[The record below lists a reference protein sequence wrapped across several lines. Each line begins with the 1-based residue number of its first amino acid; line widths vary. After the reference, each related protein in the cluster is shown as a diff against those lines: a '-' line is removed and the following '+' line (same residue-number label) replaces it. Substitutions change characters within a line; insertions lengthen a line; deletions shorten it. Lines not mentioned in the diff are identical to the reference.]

1 MENSNQIL
9 SMQPGIQVNI
19 INTSLFSWTWYSIL
33 KNYIFKQELMMLPS
47 VTFNIFWKNSVILG
61 SKLYF
66 MNKDGGLSVFDVKSK
81 ITKEILDN
89 TTFVSIKKIITCHS
103 IHIIWFFFK
112 NTYTQIFFLFLRGNK
127 IFFYRIKKF
136 IKRSN

>member
-1 MENSNQIL
+1 
-9 SMQPGIQVNI
+9 
-19 INTSLFSWTWYSIL
+19 
-33 KNYIFKQELMMLPS
+33 MLPS

-103 IHIIWFFFK
+103 IHIICMIFFL
-112 NTYTQIFFLFLRGNK
+112 NTYTQIFFLFQRGNK
-127 IFFYRIKKF
+127 ILFYRIKKF

>member
-112 NTYTQIFFLFLRGNK
+112 YLYTNNLSLSERKQNIFLQNK
-127 IFFYRIKKF
+127 KIH
-136 IKRSN
+136 

>member
-1 MENSNQIL
+1 
-9 SMQPGIQVNI
+9 
-19 INTSLFSWTWYSIL
+19 
-33 KNYIFKQELMMLPS
+33 MLPS

-89 TTFVSIKKIITCHS
+89 TTFVS
-103 IHIIWFFFK
+103 
-112 NTYTQIFFLFLRGNK
+112 TY
-127 IFFYRIKKF
+127 
-136 IKRSN
+136 